1 MHKQFAT
8 NSWRVFFILRSKEAA
23 RIPLLCL
30 ATMLYPPDHS
40 SNTQCI
46 SLFTT
51 NSWQPSIQLQEEE
64 KTNHQLAIKG
74 LFLIVPW
81 WWSINLQFIPMT
93 NKSLFVH
100 GLPSSSHQCLY
111 LSGVQIK
118 DPLPVSPQQYNPP
131 NGRQDRKR
139 KIVIRASSS
148 SSSSG
153 TWYMLLLANFN
164 LPCRRSIY
172 MEVKSERSILTTVRQ
187 VAGHHLLS
195 FKTQPDPCTK
205 RITRLCK
212 LISVKIILIKILPR
226 ATSYRLIINPSQPSD
241 NNILSCT
248 SKAPCK
254 AQQSLWSFSSIDQL

>member
-1 MHKQFAT
+1 MHKKFAT

-81 WWSINLQFIPMT
+81 WWSINLQFIPMS

-100 GLPSSSHQCLY
+100 GLPSSSHPCLY
-111 LSGVQIK
+111 LSGVQIRTS
-118 DPLPVSPQQYNPP
+118 PPPVSPQQYNPP

-148 SSSSG
+148 SSSG
-153 TWYMLLLANFN
+153 TWYVV
-164 LPCRRSIY
+164 I
-172 MEVKSERSILTTVRQ
+172 
-187 VAGHHLLS
+187 G
-195 FKTQPDPCTK
+195 
-205 RITRLCK
+205 
-212 LISVKIILIKILPR
+212 
-226 ATSYRLIINPSQPSD
+226 
-241 NNILSCT
+241 
-248 SKAPCK
+248 
-254 AQQSLWSFSSIDQL
+254 QL